1 VKRVGLLFA
10 STALAL
16 FLAGGV
22 ALALVINGT
31 AGDDTLTGRAK
42 SDFIYGYE
50 GNDTIYGKGGN
61 DEMWGGFGSDVIR
74 GHGGNDTLHGEGGAD
89 TVSGGSEDDELRGA
103 DGRDILN
110 GGDGNDRLYDRSGDT
125 AERDRFNCGPGED
138 MVRSDPTDI
147 VDTTTCE
154 TVNADGGAD
163 LLPDLGMKQL
173 AQIQIEDTGTQKRLR
188 FNTTIVNV
196 GAGPFE
202 ATGRRPDTNT
212 TDMTSTQ
219 RIYDSTND
227 YRDRSTAATF
237 FYSGDGHE
245 HWHVRNLEKY
255 ELFRLN
261 GDGTVS
267 DLVGTGAKNGFCF
280 YDNHNW
286 GSLEPE
292 YYRGCENGN
301 PSALKVTMGLS
312 RGWGDTYQ
320 ATLPTQYIDITGL
333 PDGRYRLQVEA
344 DEAGLFLESDE
355 TNNLTWADLQITGN
369 TVTVLQYGPSAPPV
383 S

>member
-10 STALAL
+10 STALTL

-50 GNDTIYGKGGN
+50 GNDTIGGKGGD
-61 DEMWGGFGSDVIR
+61 DEMWGGFGSDVIS

-125 AERDRFNCGPGED
+125 AEIDRFNCGAGAD
-138 MVRSDPTDI
+138 VVWSDATDI
-147 VDTTTCE
+147 VDSTCE
-154 TVNADGGAD
+154 TVNGDGGVD
-163 LLPDLGMKQL
+163 LLPDLGLKHP
-173 AQIQIEDTGTQKRLR
+173 AANIQIEDTGTRKLLR
-188 FNTTIVNV
+188 FNSTIVNI
-196 GAGPFE
+196 GDGPFE
-202 ATGRRPDTNT
+202 VTGRRPDTNT
-212 TDMTSTQ
+212 TEMTSTQ
-219 RIYDSTND
+219 RIYDSNGD
-227 YRDRSTAATF
+227 YRDRSNTATF

-245 HWHVRNLEKY
+245 HWHVKDLEHY
-255 ELFRLN
+255 ELFAL
-261 GDGTVS
+261 DGSGNPREGV
-267 DLVGTGAKNGFCF
+267 KNGFCF

-286 GSLEPE
+286 GSNEPE
-292 YYRGCENGN
+292 YYRQAGCEPGN
-301 PSALKVTMGLS
+301 PSALKVTMGMS
-312 RGWGDTYQ
+312 RGWGDTYRYN
-320 ATLPTQYIDITGL
+320 LPTQYIDITGL
-333 PDGRYRLQVEA
+333 PNGRYRLQITA
-344 DEAGLFLESDE
+344 DEGGWFLESDE
-355 TNNLTWADLQITGN
+355 TNNLSWADLQITGN
-369 TVTVLQYGPSAPPV
+369 TVSVLEYGPSAPRV